1 VGRKKDQNGGV
12 GSPASSTSDFSPT
25 RASSAVGAFFCVG
38 VGLSV
43 LYARTGIG
51 MPCPFRLAT
60 GWDCPLCGGTR
71 MGRALLDVDVAAA
84 FAFNPLALVAV
95 GMLGGLGVLW
105 LLEALGG
112 PRVRPPATLRRGLL
126 RVQPSQWLMLG
137 VVAGVGYTVARNLS

>member
-1 VGRKKDQNGGV
+1 M
-12 GSPASSTSDFSPT
+12 GSPDSSTSDFSPT

-38 VGLSV
+38 VGLSG

-71 MGRALLDVDVAAA
+71 MGRALLELDVAAA
-84 FAFNPLALVAV
+84 FAFNPVALVAV
-95 GMLGGLGVLW
+95 GIIGGLGALW

-112 PRVRPPATLRRGLL
+112 PRVRPPDAVRRGLL
-126 RVQPSQWLMLG
+126 RLHPNRWLMLAI
-137 VVAGVGYTVARNLS
+137 VAAVFYTVARNLS